1 MAITYKTVIANAIA
15 HFNDIQTELYA
26 LGAKRADGSTAIT
39 AISGTL
45 VPTDEFDTIIKNQLQ
60 LKATGTYTLTKNDGT
75 EDISAYKFVV
85 PRAAETFSL
94 SIADKAS
101 SDISVGTVS
110 SGYYPLTASLQ
121 GTFSAATSGWFS
133 SGSAT
138 DNSVIV
144 GRIKQGTFSNLT
156 GAQNDD
162 GDFVITSTI
171 SAGYYKSDMT
181 LTKTYLMA
189 NATFTNGSA
198 TNATFTVTENSADSN
213 IAGAASVSLNKVSS
227 GYYYA
232 IDLTSTG
239 SATVKSN
246 TAGYVK
252 ATTNVGTGNVSGSD
266 TAYVTIAAAAGSV
279 EVNSP
284 TVSPGSISIVDISS
298 SADPDGH
305 DAVSGTLGDIYKSL
319 SAATT
324 KLPSS
329 GYYIAVKSDSVTR
342 SGVISADAS
351 IATAGYIP
359 TNYSFGGASGN
370 VTISAGGNYYI
381 PIATATLKNEPT
393 TNATYITNSSVTL
406 KDGYLYI
413 DAGYIPNTKVSL
425 SALIPDIPNDALA
438 SHILSGYSA
447 YSETGELING
457 TITTWSAPSTYY
469 TTTSASGVPESAVT
483 AASYTGATTQYIKKG
498 SVTAPSTVSG
508 TGSTVTISSGTV
520 TLTKTVSIT
529 PNVST
534 AGWVSKGTAGNSTVT
549 LSGAIETTSLT
560 ASVAKSC
567 TIANNATSPTANA
580 GKAVVSDATTAPFN
594 TYVTISASSKGTAS
608 VGTGYISEGTLDFA
622 ASDTARIAAA
632 INPDVTDGTPS
643 ATINLTNAATFDP
656 TTGEVTSQYAATQT
670 ATISAVKVLDA
681 STSYKDKYIVGTFS
695 AKTNAGSAS
704 VTVGENVTGTSVD
717 HYTEQLY
724 KRMLGLSYEAV
735 EADAA

>member
-1 MAITYKTVIANAIA
+1 MAITYKTVIASAIA

-39 AISGTL
+39 ATSGTL
-45 VPTDEFDTIIKNQLQ
+45 VPTDEFDTIIKGQLQ
-60 LKATGTYTLTKNDGT
+60 LKATGTYTLTKNDAT
-75 EDISAYKFVV
+75 EDVSAYKYVK
-85 PRAAETFSL
+85 PRDAASFTL
-94 SIADKAS
+94 SITDKAG
-101 SDISVGTVS
+101 SDVTVGTVS

-121 GTFSAATSGWFS
+121 GTLSATTAGWFS

-138 DNSVIV
+138 DSSVIV

-156 GAQNDD
+156 GVQNDD

-171 SAGYYKSDMT
+171 TAGYYKSDMT
-181 LTKTYLMA
+181 LTKTYKMA

-198 TNATFTVTENSADSN
+198 TNATFTVTENSTDSN
-213 IAGAASVSLNKVSS
+213 IASAASVSLTKASS

-246 TAGYVK
+246 AAGYVK
-252 ATTNVGTGNVSGSD
+252 AATNVGTGTVSGSD
-266 TAYVTIAAAAGSV
+266 TAYVSITAAAGSV

-284 TVSPGSISIVDISS
+284 TVSPGSISIVDVSS
-298 SADPDGH
+298 STDSDGH

-324 KLPSS
+324 TLPSS
-329 GYYIAVKSDSVTR
+329 GYYVAVKSNSVTR
-342 SGVISADAS
+342 SSVISADAT

-359 TNYSFGGASGN
+359 TSYNFGAASGN
-370 VTISAGGNYYI
+370 VTISAGDNYYI
-381 PIATATLKNEPT
+381 PVAAATLKNEAT
-393 TNATYITNSSVTL
+393 SNVTYITNSSVTL

-425 SALIPDIPNDALA
+425 SALIPDISNDALA

-447 YSETGELING
+447 YNEAGELING
-457 TITTWSAPSTYY
+457 SITTWSAPSAYY
-469 TTTSASGVPESAVT
+469 TTTSSSGVSGSAVT
-483 AASYTGATTQYIKKG
+483 ASSYTGSSTQYIKKG

-508 TGSTVTISSGTV
+508 TGSTVAVSSGTV

-534 AGWVSKGTAGNSTVT
+534 AGWVSSGTAGNSTVT
-549 LSGAIETTSLT
+549 LSGTIETTSMS

-567 TIANNATSPTANA
+567 TIANNTTSPTASA
-580 GKAVVSDATTAPFN
+580 GKAVVSDSTSAPFN
-594 TYVTISASSKGTAS
+594 TYVTVSASSKGTAS
-608 VGTGYISEGTLDFA
+608 VGTGYISEGTIDFA

-632 INPDVTDGTPS
+632 LNPNVTNGTPS
-643 ATINLTNAATFDP
+643 ATINLTNVATFDA
-656 TTGEVTSQYAATQT
+656 TTGEVTSQYATAQT

-681 STSYKDKYIVGTFS
+681 STSYKDKYIIGTFS
-695 AKTNAGSAS
+695 AKTNAGTAS
-704 VTVGENVTGTSVD
+704 VTVGEDVTGTSVD

-724 KRMLGLSYEAV
+724 KRMLGLNYEAV